1 MLLQDKNKGIAEIR
15 KKDRKIYERGKCSL
29 KKIKK
34 IWKINPVKVSFCT
47 LFRRKADT
55 LRKGSLAVETVFV
68 LPLFFLGMVTLISFM
83 DIYKLQTEHLTA
95 LCTRAKQAGM
105 YAYIAGESSVGDI
118 TLPDIYTYKAF
129 GGLIPLS
136 E

>member
-47 LFRRKADT
+47 LFRRKADIE
-55 LRKGSLAVETVFV
+55 KGKSGSRNCFCSAVV
-68 LPLFFLGMVTLISFM
+68 LSWNGDFDFFYG
-83 DIYKLQTEHLTA
+83 
-95 LCTRAKQAGM
+95 
-105 YAYIAGESSVGDI
+105 YI
-118 TLPDIYTYKAF
+118 
-129 GGLIPLS
+129 
-136 E
+136 

>member
-34 IWKINPVKVSFCT
+34 IWKINPVNVSFCT

-55 LRKGSLAVETVFV
+55 LR
-68 LPLFFLGMVTLISFM
+68 
-83 DIYKLQTEHLTA
+83 
-95 LCTRAKQAGM
+95 
-105 YAYIAGESSVGDI
+105 
-118 TLPDIYTYKAF
+118 
-129 GGLIPLS
+129 
-136 E
+136 